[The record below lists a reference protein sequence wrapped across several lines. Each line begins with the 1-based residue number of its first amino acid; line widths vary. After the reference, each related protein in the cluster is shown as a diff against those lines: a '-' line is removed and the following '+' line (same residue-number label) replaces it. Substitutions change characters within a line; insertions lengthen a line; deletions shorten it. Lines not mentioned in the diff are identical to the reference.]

1 MKTEEA
7 EKKAKRKGIGLTGTL
22 VGIFTFQ
29 LLLVI
34 IITNILIFNSSS
46 KIAYSEMENEL
57 KAENYSVKQLFH
69 YMEDGA
75 YSYEGGVLKKGDVP
89 LETGVI
95 DGIKAET
102 GLDITIFFGDERA
115 LTTIVNEDGNRAVG
129 TKADAEIAKKVLS
142 GENIFNE
149 DVTIAGRRYAVY
161 YAPLYQDGNKEIIGM
176 IFAGKDKTAINDMI
190 LSQSATATKLSILVV
205 LLAIV
210 LDFIIIRLAM
220 KGIKK
225 TEHQLAKVAKGN
237 LDFEI
242 SEKLIKQK
250 NEVGDIARSLQSVKD
265 SLKEMLQD
273 IDYSAKELGE
283 NSSRFQEKFDSMVE
297 NITNID
303 KAVEEIA
310 RGSAGQA
317 EETEVVSNKV
327 KELEEVIEAEKEAVE
342 MLEQSNTSIGEYS
355 DNVIRNV
362 LDLTQ
367 MAERTTLSVSFV
379 NEQTNMT
386 NTSALAI
393 QEAVKMITD
402 IASQTNLLSLNAS
415 IEAARAGEAG
425 RGFNIV
431 AEEIRQLADESEASA
446 GEIAKVVTTLLENSA
461 MSVEKMGTVSEDIHE
476 QTKRLGETK
485 QLFDYLYSE
494 IKSVQQVSGNING
507 QTEKLN
513 GLKAVVA
520 DAVSSLASSTE
531 ESAAS
536 VEETAASMQIL
547 LSAMEECTSDTRKLV
562 SLSERLK
569 QQSGKFTM

>member
-1 MKTEEA
+1 MKTKET
-7 EKKAKRKGIGLTGTL
+7 EKKVKRKGIGLTGTL

-29 LLLVI
+29 LLLII

-46 KIAYSEMENEL
+46 KIAYSEMKNEL

-75 YSYEGGVLKKGDVP
+75 FSYESGVLKKGEVP
-89 LETGVI
+89 LETEVI

-115 LTTIVNEDGNRAVG
+115 LTTIMNQEGKRAVG
-129 TKADAEIAKKVLS
+129 TKADAEIVKKVLA

-149 DVTIAGRRYAVY
+149 DVTIAGTRYAVY
-161 YAPLYQDGNKEIIGM
+161 YSPLYQDGKKEIIGM
-176 IFAGKDKTAINDMI
+176 VFAGKDKTAINDMI
-190 LSQSATATKLSILVV
+190 FSQSVTATEFSILVV
-205 LLAIV
+205 LLAII
-210 LDFIIIRLAM
+210 LDFVIIRLAM

-242 SEKLIKQK
+242 SGKLIKRK

-265 SLKEMLQD
+265 SLKDMLQD

-317 EETEVVSNKV
+317 EETEVVSSKV
-327 KELEEVIEAEKEAVE
+327 KELEEVIEVERGAVE
-342 MLEQSNTSIGEYS
+342 MLEQAIASIGEYS

-367 MAERTTLSVSFV
+367 MAERTTQSVLFV
-379 NEQTNMT
+379 NEQTNVT

-393 QEAVKMITD
+393 QEAVKLITD

-446 GEIAKVVTTLLENSA
+446 REIAKVVTTLLENSA
-461 MSVEKMGTVSEDIHE
+461 MSVEKMGTVSEDINE

-507 QTEKLN
+507 QTEKLS

-536 VEETAASMQIL
+536 VEETAASMQVL
-547 LSAMEECTSDTRKLV
+547 LSSMEECTSDTRKLV